1 MLTYRRLA
9 LSATIITYLLI
20 FIGGLVRVSGA
31 GMGCPDWPTCFGR
44 WIPPTSLDQ
53 LPPGID
59 PATFNLTLAWIEYF
73 NRLFGVLTGLVILA
87 TAGVAL
93 KVHRHHPKILWPS
106 VLALGLVMFEGWL
119 GSVVV
124 ATVLDPF
131 MITLH
136 MLLALVIVSLLI
148 YALAH
153 SYYLESPEHGKGY
166 SYPPMMKNLV
176 IGLWIIVMVEVLIGT
191 DLRAG
196 LELIREQS
204 PLLQKVDWLKML
216 SPIKYLHTILGL
228 VLAGTSIY
236 LARLLSEGKASPLIK
251 NVLNTIIGL
260 LVLQIIL
267 GEGMVFFQ
275 IPQLLRLLHMWS
287 ASWVIGLALIL
298 YTTLKQSEV
307 LHANSSA

>member
-1 MLTYRRLA
+1 MV

-20 FIGGLVRVSGA
+20 FVGGLVRVSGA

-53 LPPGID
+53 LPPDVD
-59 PATFNLTLAWIEYF
+59 PATFNLTLAWIEYI
-73 NRLFGVLTGLVILA
+73 NRLFGVLTGMVILI
-87 TAGVAL
+87 TAGLAI
-93 KVHRHHPKILWPS
+93 KYHRQRPKILWPS
-106 VLALGLVMFEGWL
+106 LLALGFVILEGWL
-119 GSVVV
+119 GSTVV

-136 MLLALVIVSLLI
+136 MLLALLIVSLLI

-153 SYYLESPEHGKGY
+153 AYFLEYPHMGRDY
-166 SYPPMMKNLV
+166 SYPPIVKNLA

-204 PLLQKVDWLKML
+204 PLLQKADWLKML
-216 SPIKYLHTILGL
+216 SPIKYLHTILGI
-228 VLAGTSIY
+228 VLAGISIY
-236 LARLLSEGKASPLIK
+236 LARVLSGKRASNLIK
-251 NVLNTIIGL
+251 NVTYAIISL
-260 LVLQIIL
+260 LVLQLIL

-287 ASWVIGLALIL
+287 ASWVIGLVLVL
-298 YTTLKQSEV
+298 YTTIKQSEV
-307 LHANSSA
+307 LHANESV

>member
-1 MLTYRRLA
+1 MRTYRRLA

-59 PATFNLTLAWIEYF
+59 SATFNLTLAWIEYF

-93 KVHRHHPKILWPS
+93 KVHRRHPKILWPS
-106 VLALGLVMFEGWL
+106 VSALGLVMFEGWL
-119 GSVVV
+119 GSAVV

-153 SYYLESPEHGKGY
+153 SYYLEYPDQGKGY
-166 SYPPMMKNLV
+166 SYPSVMKNLV

-196 LELIREQS
+196 LELIREES
-204 PLLQKVDWLKML
+204 PLLEKANWLRML
-216 SPIKYLHTILGL
+216 SPIKYLHTILGV
-228 VLAGTSIY
+228 VLAGISIY
-236 LARLLSEGKASPLIK
+236 LARLLSGGRTSPLIR
-251 NVLNTIIGL
+251 NILYTIIGL
-260 LVLQIIL
+260 LILQIIL

-287 ASWVIGLALIL
+287 ASWVIGLVLVL

-307 LHANSSA
+307 LHEN

>member
-1 MLTYRRLA
+1 MV

-20 FIGGLVRVSGA
+20 FVGGLVRVSGA

-53 LPPGID
+53 LPPDVD
-59 PATFNLTLAWIEYF
+59 PATFNLTLAWIEYI
-73 NRLFGVLTGLVILA
+73 NRLFGVLTGMVILI
-87 TAGVAL
+87 TAGLAI
-93 KVHRHHPKILWPS
+93 KYHRQRPKILCPS
-106 VLALGLVMFEGWL
+106 LLALGFVILEGWL
-119 GSVVV
+119 GSTVV

-136 MLLALVIVSLLI
+136 MLLALLIVSLLI

-153 SYYLESPEHGKGY
+153 AYFLEYPHMGRDY
-166 SYPPMMKNLV
+166 SYPPIVKNLA

-204 PLLQKVDWLKML
+204 PLIQKADWLKML
-216 SPIKYLHTILGL
+216 SPIKYLHTILGI
-228 VLAGTSIY
+228 VLTGISIY
-236 LARLLSEGKASPLIK
+236 LARVLSGERASNLIK
-251 NVLNTIIGL
+251 NVTYAIISL
-260 LVLQIIL
+260 LVLQLIL

-287 ASWVIGLALIL
+287 ASWVIGLVLVL
-298 YTTLKQSEV
+298 YTTIKQSEV
-307 LHANSSA
+307 LHANESV

>member
-1 MLTYRRLA
+1 MV

-20 FIGGLVRVSGA
+20 FVGGLVRVSGA

-53 LPPGID
+53 LPPDVD
-59 PATFNLTLAWIEYF
+59 PATFNLTLAWIEYI
-73 NRLFGVLTGLVILA
+73 NRLFGVLTGMVILI
-87 TAGVAL
+87 TAGLAI
-93 KVHRHHPKILWPS
+93 KYHRQRPKILWPS
-106 VLALGLVMFEGWL
+106 LLALGFVILEGWL
-119 GSVVV
+119 GSTVV

-136 MLLALVIVSLLI
+136 MLLALLIVSLLI

-153 SYYLESPEHGKGY
+153 AYFLEYPHMGRDY
-166 SYPPMMKNLV
+166 SYPPIVKNLA

-204 PLLQKVDWLKML
+204 PLLQKADWLKML
-216 SPIKYLHTILGL
+216 SPIKYLHTILGI
-228 VLAGTSIY
+228 VLAGISIY
-236 LARLLSEGKASPLIK
+236 LARVLSGERASNLIK
-251 NVLNTIIGL
+251 NVTYAIISL
-260 LVLQIIL
+260 LVLQLIL

-287 ASWVIGLALIL
+287 ASWVIGLVLVL
-298 YTTLKQSEV
+298 YTTIKQSEV
-307 LHANSSA
+307 LHANESV